1 MIDSEHLAALVSQY
15 ERHGWRLRR
24 IVAAEDVG
32 PSARTLPDIEVKR
45 GSIDAAWFSR
55 PGENGRISWELRLLA
70 AAPYA
75 LVISAEPGVDIG
87 EDFDD
92 AERRMR
98 DAIARFPRDN

>member
-24 IVAAEDVG
+24 IVAAEG
-32 PSARTLPDIEVKR
+32 LGSSGKALPDVEVKR
-45 GSIDAAWFSR
+45 GFIDAAWFSR

-70 AAPYA
+70 ASPYA
-75 LVISAEPGVDIG
+75 LVISAEPDIDTG

-98 DAIARFPRDN
+98 DAVARFPRDN